1 MFKENRQEKYT
12 LKIIV
17 KRNMIISNS
26 ENREEIAM
34 SPFSNE
40 TIDKNVPVPMYY
52 QLKKMIQDM
61 IKDGRLKPGDML
73 PTELELSDMF
83 SISRTTTRQAIMELV
98 MEGVL
103 YRVKSKGTFVA
114 ENRVVQDFTNV
125 IRASHNL
132 LEAQN
137 VKTTTKVLKLEIMK
151 ADDHVRKMLR
161 LEPGEEI
168 VHLKRLRFVNG
179 EPNVL
184 ADAYLPMICKD
195 MLDADMEKTGLYQ
208 FLDSREETTPVYAVR
223 NLEAVCAE
231 EEEAELLKIEEGAPI
246 QLTTSLT
253 YTKTEQPIEYS
264 IAKFRG
270 DRNVFRC
277 EIRI

>member
-1 MFKENRQEKYT
+1 
-12 LKIIV
+12 
-17 KRNMIISNS
+17 
-26 ENREEIAM
+26 M
-34 SPFSNE
+34 SPFLDE

-52 QLKKMIQDM
+52 QLKKMIQNM

-73 PTELELSDMF
+73 PTEMELSDMF

-98 MEGVL
+98 MEGAL

-137 VKTTTKVLKLEIMK
+137 VKTTTKVLELHIIKS
-151 ADDHVRKMLR
+151 DVHVGNMLG
-161 LEPGEEI
+161 LKPGSEV
-168 VHLKRLRFVNG
+168 VHLKRLRFVNQ

-184 ADAYLPMICKD
+184 ADAYLPMDCKE
-195 MLDADMEKTGLYQ
+195 MLETDMERTGLYQ
-208 FLDSREETTPVYAVR
+208 FLDSRQETMPVYAVR
-223 NLEAVCAE
+223 NLEAVSAE
-231 EEEAELLKIEEGAPI
+231 GGDAELLGIEKGAPI
-246 QLTTSLT
+246 QLTTSVT
-253 YTKTEQPIEYS
+253 YTKDERPIEYS
-264 IAKFRG
+264 IARFRG

>member
-1 MFKENRQEKYT
+1 MN
-12 LKIIV
+12 
-17 KRNMIISNS
+17 
-26 ENREEIAM
+26 
-34 SPFSNE
+34 PFSNE

-52 QLKKMIQDM
+52 QLKKMIQNM

-73 PTELELSDMF
+73 PTEMELSDMF

-98 MEGVL
+98 MEGAL

-132 LEAQN
+132 LESQN
-137 VKTTTKVLKLEIMK
+137 VKTTTRVLELKVIKPDE
-151 ADDHVRKMLR
+151 HVRNMLG
-161 LEPGEEI
+161 LEPGAEA
-168 VHLKRLRFVNG
+168 VHLRRLRFVNQ

-184 ADAYLPMICKD
+184 ADAYLPMSCKE
-195 MLDADMEKTGLYQ
+195 MLETDMERTGLYQ
-208 FLDSREETTPVYAVR
+208 FLDSRQETVPVYAIR
-223 NLEAVCAE
+223 NLEAVPAE
-231 EEEAELLKIEEGAPI
+231 KEDAKLLEIEEGDPI
-246 QLTTSLT
+246 QLTTSVT
-253 YTKTEQPIEYS
+253 YTKDEKPIEYS

>member
-1 MFKENRQEKYT
+1 MN
-12 LKIIV
+12 
-17 KRNMIISNS
+17 
-26 ENREEIAM
+26 
-34 SPFSNE
+34 PFLNE

-83 SISRTTTRQAIMELV
+83 GISRTTTRQAIMELV

-132 LEAQN
+132 LRAQN
-137 VKTTTKVLKLEIMK
+137 VNTTTKVLELKVVR
-151 ADDHVRKMLR
+151 ADDLVSKMLQI
-161 LEPGEEI
+161 EMGDEI
-168 VHLKRLRFVNG
+168 IHLKRLRFVNN

-195 MLDADMEKTGLYQ
+195 MLNMDMNEVGLYQ
-208 FLDSREETTPVYAVR
+208 FLDMNDETMPARAVR
-223 NLEAVCAE
+223 ELEAVPAE
-231 EEEAELLKIEEGAPI
+231 AQDAAFLEIQEGDPI
-246 QLTTSLT
+246 QLTTSVT
-253 YTKTEQPIEYS
+253 YTKEDMPIEYS

-270 DRNVFRC
+270 DKNVFRC
-277 EIRI
+277 EVGI